1 MTKRKKNSII
11 NQLINNFDFKTV
23 RIAMEIKEWEWWN
36 LGRTPTIDELKESA
50 KELIGKSIDKNCDL
64 ASTVGFKVEKEG
76 NGVYSLSFILEQN
89 FAY

>member
-23 RIAMEIKEWEWWN
+23 RIAMEIKEWEWGN
-36 LGRTPTIDELKESA
+36 LDRTPTIDELKEFA
-50 KELIGKSIDKNCDL
+50 KELIGKTIDENCDS
-64 ASTVGFKVEKEG
+64 ASTGGFKVEKEG